1 MTEQTEH
8 TEETTVTPER
18 AAPGAPETTST
29 ATSRT
34 TTTRPGGN
42 ELGRRMIILAFG
54 LVQLVIV
61 LRVVLLLLDAREG
74 NAIVSGILD
83 ISQFFVAPFDGILKT
98 NALQSGGS
106 ILDLAAIVALVGWSI
121 LELVA
126 LWALGIFRGEPTPAN
141 ANR

>member
-1 MTEQTEH
+1 MTQQTEH
-8 TEETTVTPER
+8 TEQTVVTPER
-18 AAPGAPETTST
+18 AAPGVPETTST

-61 LRVVLLLLDAREG
+61 LRVVLLVLDAREG

-83 ISQFFVAPFDGILKT
+83 ISQLFVAPFDGILKT
-98 NALQSGGS
+98 NALQAGGS

-121 LELVA
+121 LELIA
-126 LWALGIFRGEPTPAN
+126 LWALGIFRGEPTPAHL
-141 ANR
+141 NR